1 MDLTRRT
8 FLAAVAASTVGTV
21 RAETERRTNLGVLL
35 YSFGI
40 RSRSEKGFSD
50 PLAFLAFCHARGAA
64 GVQVPLG
71 RRDEEYAA
79 RVKKR
84 CAELGMYVEGIV
96 RAPVDKKDL
105 ERFAAEI
112 RTAKACGAEVARTV
126 MLSGR
131 RYEQFSRAEDYARFA
146 RQSKASLELSEPVV
160 RREKIRLAVENHK
173 DFRVDEM
180 LDLLRTLG
188 SEQVGVCV
196 DTGNNMAL
204 LEEPAG
210 VVESLAKY
218 AFSVHLKDMG
228 VEEYADGFLLAEVPL
243 GLGVLD
249 LKKTIATLR
258 KANPKIRLNLEMI
271 TRDPLKIPCLTEK
284 YWATLARVP
293 GRDLGRMLALV
304 RRHQK
309 KEPLPR
315 ISAMSEAKQREAEER
330 HVRVSLE
337 YARKELASG

>member
-1 MDLTRRT
+1 MDLTRRS
-8 FLAAVAASTVGTV
+8 FLAAATAAVGTV
-21 RAETERRTNLGVLL
+21 GAESHPRTDLGIVL

-40 RSRSEKGFSD
+40 RARVEKGIAD

-71 RRDEEYAA
+71 RRDAEYAG

-84 CAELGMYVEGIV
+84 CAELGMFVEGIV

-105 ERFAAEI
+105 ERFESEI
-112 RTAKACGAEVARTV
+112 RTAGACGADVVRTA

-131 RYEQFSRAEDYARFA
+131 RYEKFERMEDYARFA
-146 RQSKASLELSEPVV
+146 RQARASLELAEPVV
-160 RREKIRLAVENHK
+160 RREKIKLAVENHK
-173 DFRVDEM
+173 DFRVDEF

-188 SEQVGVCV
+188 SENIGVCV

-204 LEEPAG
+204 LEEPVQVA
-210 VVESLAKY
+210 EALARH

-228 VEEYADGFLLAEVPL
+228 LEEYADGFLLAEVPL
-243 GLGVLD
+243 GQGVLD
-249 LKKTIATLR
+249 LKKVIATLR

-271 TRDPLKIPCLTEK
+271 TRDPLKVPCLTEK
-284 YWATLARVP
+284 YWATLGKVP
-293 GRDLGRMLALV
+293 GRDLARMLALV
-304 RRHQK
+304 RRRQK

-315 ISAMSEAKQREAEER
+315 ISPLSEAKQRAAEER
-330 HVRVSLE
+330 HVRRSLDH
-337 YARKELASG
+337 ARKELGLS